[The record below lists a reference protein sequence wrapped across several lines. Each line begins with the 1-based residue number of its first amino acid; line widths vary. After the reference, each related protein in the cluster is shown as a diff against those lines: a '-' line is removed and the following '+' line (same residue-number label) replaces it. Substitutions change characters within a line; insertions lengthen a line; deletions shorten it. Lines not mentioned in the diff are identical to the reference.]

1 MSIQTRLPKINQVV
15 SDGYTR
21 LVYKRDKSYRVYSV
35 KSVRTSDPFQV
46 IAQWLSTDTLF
57 LNLFDLNP
65 KVEFNHPANQAKT
78 ICYQCLAIAKKMAKE
93 AGKVL
98 SFCKSYDAAQNLLRL
113 GGKLIK
119 LVNPAG
125 SIVWCTIR

>member
-1 MSIQTRLPKINQVV
+1 MSIQSRLHKINQVIN
-15 SDGYTR
+15 DPYTR
-21 LVYKRDKSYRVYSV
+21 LVYKRDASYRVYSV

-46 IAQWLSTDTLF
+46 IAQWLNSDTLK

-65 KVEFNHPANQAKT
+65 KIEEAHPANQSNT
-78 ICYQCLAIAKKMAKE
+78 ICYQCLAVAKKMAKD

-98 SFCKSYDAAQNLLRL
+98 SLCKSYQAALNLLRL
-113 GGKLIK
+113 GGKLVE

-125 SIVWCTIR
+125 AIVWCTIR